1 MRHEA
6 HTHKCIHMYVCVYT
20 AKRALISVLFAVA
33 DVIVVI
39 PQPQQPEQRGPASC
53 VLCYVHTCQGYTCVW
68 GRKKERLRRSKRV
81 SWLARGSE
89 GSNAV
94 CCTLERVGDRDGK
107 HQQSSPFAAH
117 SNTSIIAE
125 GGGVKTH
132 KNTRTPAKCARGI
145 QTINRKKPFITAIIC
160 WTVLKRNRTKE
171 EKWIYRGFNFGK
183 NVFSYDL
190 REERLWKNVL
200 DSLHPSAL
208 KNRQKRVYFMHVWV
222 SGTSRWVCVDIHTY
236 TYIICM

>member
-6 HTHKCIHMYVCVYT
+6 HTHKCIHMYVCVFT

-39 PQPQQPEQRGPASC
+39 PQQPEQRGPASC

-117 SNTSIIAE
+117 SNTSII
-125 GGGVKTH
+125 VRFNSSSLRKH
-132 KNTRTPAKCARGI
+132 TRTPAKCARGI
-145 QTINRKKPFITAIIC
+145 QTTNRKK
-160 WTVLKRNRTKE
+160 N
-171 EKWIYRGFNFGK
+171 IYY
-183 NVFSYDL
+183 SDHM
-190 REERLWKNVL
+190 L
-200 DSLHPSAL
+200 DC
-208 KNRQKRVYFMHVWV
+208 
-222 SGTSRWVCVDIHTY
+222 T
-236 TYIICM
+236 